1 MGVAKR
7 FYRLVAN
14 EEDARTCRDI
24 PDSDCH
30 QIPGNFLRI
39 SLSLILT
46 KLADEIASAKTVLPW
61 LMSLVGAP
69 HALVAC
75 LVPIRESGSLL
86 PQLAIG
92 SWVREHPIRKYFWA
106 LGSGLQ
112 GLCVIT
118 MISVAL
124 LLKGPL
130 AGFLIL
136 GLLIILSL
144 ARGLCSVSM
153 KDVQGKTVPKKRRGR
168 LTGLATTCSGILTI
182 LLSIGLLGG
191 SHQLDATSG
200 MWLLGIAGGSWC
212 IAALIFTRV
221 QEQPGATAGGNQG
234 LKTAF
239 SRLKLIKEAP
249 DFRGFV
255 ISRSLLLA
263 SALAAPYLMLLSQ
276 QDGHSVSQLGG
287 FLLASS
293 LASALSASIWGWLAD
308 RSSRQVM
315 LVAGILAGGLCIGIS
330 VITMTVSDLSSGLI
344 SLIYPTAFF
353 ILSVAHA
360 GIRIGRK
367 TYLTN
372 MAEGNLRTDYVAVSN
387 TLIGIVLLIM
397 GGVTA
402 ALSSISI
409 PLTLIVLGAMALT
422 GCIMT
427 YRLAEVE

>member
-1 MGVAKR
+1 MGAAKK
-7 FYRLVAN
+7 FYHLIAN

-24 PDSDCH
+24 PDSECH
-30 QIPGNFLRI
+30 EVPGNFSRI
-39 SLSLILT
+39 TISLILT

-75 LVPIRESGSLL
+75 LVPIRESGALL
-86 PQLAIG
+86 PQLVIG
-92 SWVREHPIRKYFWA
+92 NWVREHPIRKYFWA

-112 GLCVIT
+112 GLCVIA
-118 MISVAL
+118 MIAVAL
-124 LLKGPL
+124 LLKGIL

-153 KDVQGKTVPKKRRGR
+153 KDVQGKTIPKNRRGR
-168 LTGLATTCSGILTI
+168 LTGVATTCSGILAV
-182 LLSIGLLGG
+182 LLSIWLVGG
-191 SHQLDATSG
+191 SRQLDTLSG
-200 MWLLGIAGGSWC
+200 MWLLAIAGCGWC
-212 IAALIFTRV
+212 IAALIFCQV
-221 QEQPGATAGGNQG
+221 SEQRGSTEGGNQG

-249 DFRGFV
+249 DFRCFV

-276 QDGHSVSQLGG
+276 QDGHSLGQLGG

-315 LVAGILAGGLCIGIS
+315 LVAGILAGGLCIATS
-330 VITMTVSDLSSGLI
+330 VIAMTADHWPSQLI
-344 SLIYPTAFF
+344 SLVYPAAFF
-353 ILSVAHA
+353 ILSVGHA

-397 GGVTA
+397 GGITA

-409 PLTLIVLGAMALT
+409 AATLSLLGVMGLL
-422 GCIMT
+422 GCIMA

>member
-1 MGVAKR
+1 MGAAKK
-7 FYRLVAN
+7 FYHLVAN
-14 EEDARTCRDI
+14 EEDARTCQDI

-30 QIPGNFLRI
+30 KIPGNFLRI
-39 SLSLILT
+39 TLSLMLT
-46 KLADEIASAKTVLPW
+46 KLADEISSAKTVLPW

-92 SWVREHPIRKYFWA
+92 SWVREHPIRKYFWS
-106 LGSGLQ
+106 LGSGAQ
-112 GLCVIT
+112 GLCVIA
-118 MISVAL
+118 MIIVAL
-124 LLKGPL
+124 VLKGAL

-144 ARGLCSVSM
+144 ARGLCSVSI
-153 KDVQGKTVPKKRRGR
+153 KDVQGKTIPKNRRGR
-168 LTGLATTCSGILTI
+168 LTGLATTCSGILAI
-182 LLSIGLLGG
+182 ILSIGLLGG
-191 SHQLDATSG
+191 SHQLDTLSG
-200 MWLLGIAGGSWC
+200 MWLLGIAGCCWC
-212 IAALIFTRV
+212 VAALIFSRV
-221 QEQPGATAGGNQG
+221 NEQPGATEGGNHG

-276 QDGHSVSQLGG
+276 QDGHSISQLGG

-315 LVAGILAGGLCIGIS
+315 LVAGMLAAVLCIGIA
-330 VITMTVSDLSSGLI
+330 IIAMIADGWSSGLT

-372 MAEGNLRTDYVAVSN
+372 MAEGNRRTDYVAVSN
-387 TLIGIVLLIM
+387 TLIGVVLLLM

-409 PLTLIVLGAMALT
+409 ALTLIVLGAMALT

-427 YRLAEVE
+427 YHLAEVE